1 MKDRRDKSMSIKVT
15 IIVAGRQRSPE
26 EGKNRVKVAFGI
38 DGRPGA
44 VYTCGMAK
52 VLVVDDSAI
61 ARMMISDFLL
71 MSGHE
76 VAGEAE
82 TLAQALAAYAAKR
95 PDLVTLDLSMGEDD
109 GFTVLKALRQADAK
123 ARVLIVSANTQQDI
137 YDDLMKE
144 GAAGFLPK
152 PFSMADLVAAVAKAA
167 AA

>member
-1 MKDRRDKSMSIKVT
+1 
-15 IIVAGRQRSPE
+15 
-26 EGKNRVKVAFGI
+26 
-38 DGRPGA
+38 
-44 VYTCGMAK
+44 MAR

-61 ARMMISDFLL
+61 ARTMIGEFLM

-82 TLAQALAAYAAKR
+82 NMAQALAAYAAKR

-109 GFTVLKALRQADAK
+109 GFVVLKALRQSDAK
-123 ARVLIVSANTQQDI
+123 ARVLIVSANTQPEV

-152 PFSMADLVAAVAKAA
+152 PFTIADLSAAVAKAA
-167 AA
+167 GA